1 MKSNKRPILCGVLS
15 GILMGSG
22 QLLNRQFLKG
32 ILYLATH
39 ILLILWVYP
48 YIYWGVEGL
57 VTLGV
62 TPKQDHSLFL
72 MVYGVLSLI
81 ALVYL
86 ILFQVSCIKD
96 AYRNAVKR
104 QNHEILPNF
113 REGFRDSLRRKS
125 PLFFAAPG
133 IIAVSFI
140 VVLPLVFSIML
151 GFTNYDLY
159 HQPPGKLLDWVGFK
173 NFVDLFTI
181 RSWSYTL
188 TSILLWTVEFTI
200 LTSVLPYMV
209 GILIAVLLNN
219 PRVRFQKAIKVGFIL
234 PWAIPSY
241 ISIQVW
247 RGMFDTNDG
256 FINHIL
262 QDLFHLQGVGWFQNT
277 TSARAALVIVAVW
290 CGFTFP
296 MMISDSIMKSIP
308 SELYEAARLD
318 GAAPHHCFFKITLP
332 LLLFS
337 IAPLFIMGLSG
348 AFNNFNLIYLLTQ
361 GYPPNLDF
369 VGAGNTDILISWLF
383 NMTFT
388 TMKYNYA
395 SAISLL
401 IFIFLAAFSIF
412 NLRRTKNFTE
422 EDIMQ

>member
-1 MKSNKRPILCGVLS
+1 MKPSKRPIVCGVLS
-15 GILMGSG
+15 GLYMGVG
-22 QLLNRQFLKG
+22 QLVNRQWLKG
-32 ILYLATH
+32 ILYLAVHTF
-39 ILLILWVYP
+39 LILWVYP
-48 YIYWGVEGL
+48 YIYWGIEGL
-57 VTLGV
+57 ITLGA
-62 TPKQDHSLFL
+62 TPKVDHSLFL
-72 MVYGVLSLI
+72 MIYGILSII

-86 ILFQVSCIKD
+86 LMFYVSCIKD
-96 AYRNAVKR
+96 AYRIAKMR
-104 QNHEILPNF
+104 QNHEIPPSF
-113 REGFRDSLRRKS
+113 KEGFKACLRRKS

-133 IIAVSFI
+133 MVAVSLI
-140 VVLPLVFSIML
+140 VILPLVFSIML

-159 HQPPGKLLDWVGFK
+159 HQPPGKLLDWVGFQ
-173 NFVDLFTI
+173 NFVNLFTI
-181 RSWSYTL
+181 RSWSHTF
-188 TSILLWTVEFTI
+188 TSILLWTLEFTI
-200 LTSVLPYMV
+200 LSSVLPYII
-209 GILIAVLLNN
+209 GIIIALLINH
-219 PRVRFQKAIKVGFIL
+219 PRVRFKKLIKTGFIL

-262 QDLFHLQGVGWFQNT
+262 RDVFNLPGVEWMQNT
-277 TSARAALVIVAVW
+277 ASARTALIIVAIW

-296 MMISDSIMKSIP
+296 MMISDSIMKGIP

-318 GAAPHHCFFKITLP
+318 GASPTRCFFKITLP

-361 GYPPNLDF
+361 GNPPNLDF

-383 NMTFT
+383 NMTFN

-401 IFIFLAAFSIF
+401 IFILLAVFSIF
-412 NLRRTKNFTE
+412 NLRRTKNFKE
-422 EDIMQ
+422 EEMLQ